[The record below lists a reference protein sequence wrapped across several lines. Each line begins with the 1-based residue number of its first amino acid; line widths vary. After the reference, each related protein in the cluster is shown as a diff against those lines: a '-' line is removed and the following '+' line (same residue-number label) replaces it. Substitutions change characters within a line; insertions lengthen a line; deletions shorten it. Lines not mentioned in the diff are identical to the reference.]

1 MVIRDKE
8 IVAEIK
14 LVINAL
20 QWNPADYTYIKL
32 SSRLVYVTERKL
44 E

>member
-14 LVINAL
+14 LVTNAL

-32 SSRLVYVTERKL
+32 SRLVYVIERKL
-44 E
+44 G